1 MQQLNRCHGL
11 IGLTVVDIPTT
22 RPTDN
27 RLNDIDSL
35 KMVNIFTV
43 IDHQT
48 QTQSHKGERNLPDRD
63 TTET

>member
-1 MQQLNRCHGL
+1 L

-27 RLNDIDSL
+27 RLNDIDTL
-35 KMVNIFTV
+35 KMVNISKA

-48 QTQSHKGERNLPDRD
+48 QTQSHKEERNLPDRD
-63 TTET
+63 TTETQ